1 MKARGIDVFAL
12 SSPGKDLEEFG
23 RREDV
28 PVYGVEMLRS
38 ISPLRDLVALWSIV
52 RLIRRLRPHIVH
64 AHTPKG
70 GLLGMIAAWLARV
83 PVRIY
88 HIRGL
93 PLMTASG
100 PRRTLLK
107 WTERIAC
114 ALANR
119 VLCVS
124 HSVREVAI
132 AERLCPP
139 QKIHVLLGGSGN
151 GVDATGRFDPRNV
164 GESARAKTRLQ
175 YGIPDD
181 ALVVGFVG
189 RLVRDKGIVELA
201 EAWRILRE
209 ELPDLHLL
217 LAGPFEAEDP
227 VPPSVEAALRQDSRV
242 HLTGM
247 DWNTPPLY
255 AAMDLLVLPTYRE
268 GFPNAPL
275 EAASMALPVVAT
287 RIPGCTD
294 AIADGVTGT
303 LVPPRDAASL
313 AVALRAYLQDPERRR
328 SHGRAGRER
337 VLREFRRETIW
348 EALFGEYFEMARRKQ
363 LPLAAASPVA
373 GRASGSLSSAS
384 SS

>member
-12 SSPGKDLEEFG
+12 ATPGEDLERFAK
-23 RREDV
+23 REDV

-38 ISPLRDLVALWSIV
+38 ISPLSDLVAVYRIV
-52 RLIRRLRPHIVH
+52 RLIRRIRPHIVH

-70 GLLGMIAAWLARV
+70 GLLGMIAAWVARV
-83 PVRIY
+83 PVRVY

-100 PRRTLLK
+100 PKRMLLK

-124 HSVREVAI
+124 HSIREVAT

-139 QKIHVLLGGSGN
+139 HKIHVLLGGSGN
-151 GVDATGRFDPRNV
+151 GVDATGRFDPHSV
-164 GESARAKTRLQ
+164 GESARAETRLQ

-189 RLVRDKGIVELA
+189 RLVRDKGIVELV
-201 EAWRILRE
+201 EAWQILRE

-217 LAGPFEAEDP
+217 LLGPFEAEDP
-227 VPPSVEAALRQDSRV
+227 VPPSVEAVLRQDPRV

-247 DWNTPPLY
+247 AWETPPLY

-268 GFPNAPL
+268 GFPNSPL

-287 RIPGCTD
+287 RVPGCTD
-294 AIADGVTGT
+294 AVADGVTGT
-303 LVPPRDAASL
+303 LVPSRDAAAL
-313 AVALRAYLQDPERRR
+313 TVALRAYLRDPDMRR

-337 VLREFRRETIW
+337 VLVEFRREAVW
-348 EALFGEYFEMARRKQ
+348 EALFEEYLDLARRKQ
-363 LPLAAASPVA
+363 LPLPASVAARGAL
-373 GRASGSLSSAS
+373 GSLSSAPS
-384 SS
+384 N